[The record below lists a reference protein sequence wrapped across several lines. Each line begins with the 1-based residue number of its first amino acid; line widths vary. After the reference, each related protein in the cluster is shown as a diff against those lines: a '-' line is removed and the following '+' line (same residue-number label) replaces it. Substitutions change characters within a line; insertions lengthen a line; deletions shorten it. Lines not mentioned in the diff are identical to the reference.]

1 MLIQNIILGFLL
13 ATLYGAGF
21 HFFKGGAIWRLA
33 LYVVFGWIGFWG
45 GHFLANTLGW
55 TFLRVGT
62 LNIGLATIVSFLV
75 IVIGYWLS
83 QVQSE
88 SKPARK
94 GENK

>member
-1 MLIQNIILGFLL
+1 MLIQNVILGFLL

-21 HFFKGGAIWRLA
+21 HVIKGGVFWRLG
-33 LYVVFGWIGFWG
+33 LYIVFGWIGFWG

-55 TFLRVGT
+55 TFLRAGA
-62 LNIGLATIVSFLV
+62 LNIGMATIISFLV

-88 SKPARK
+88 PKPDRK
-94 GENK
+94 GDK